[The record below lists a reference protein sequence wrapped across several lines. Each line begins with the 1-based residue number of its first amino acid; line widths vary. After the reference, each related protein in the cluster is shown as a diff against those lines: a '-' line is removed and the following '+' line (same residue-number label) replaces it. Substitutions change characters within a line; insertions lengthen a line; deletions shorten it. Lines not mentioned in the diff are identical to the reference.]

1 MSLDGAEWK
10 RRIEPRRAARPR
22 GERPAENFG
31 TCPEDDRPAAAAR
44 LAKLWATAKVVEAVE
59 GEPVP
64 EVLGRRR
71 RRRVRRRLFG
81 RGRMA
86 VVRSPSDR
94 EHTIIPWS
102 ARDLSSG
109 GPDVAVY
116 GRTALSSCAFPLSE
130 RLGGR
135 GQDLRRSL
143 GEFSCV
149 PRGVGQTNVP
159 VVSPGETRR

>member
-1 MSLDGAEWK
+1 MDMKHPLQEAVGLCSPAKAPAGDVLHIAGRSGAECLVKTWSEAERVSLDGAEWK

-71 RRRVRRRLFG
+71 RRRMRRRLFG

-94 EHTIIPWS
+94 EHTTIPWS

-109 GPDVAVY
+109 AP
-116 GRTALSSCAFPLSE
+116 T
-130 RLGGR
+130 
-135 GQDLRRSL
+135 
-143 GEFSCV
+143 
-149 PRGVGQTNVP
+149 
-159 VVSPGETRR
+159 